1 MGSAKWLTLNN
12 HLSTEAALQR
22 IKEEGYHIMT
32 TDVNPQ
38 SKDVRQVDWDAS
50 GKPVCIVM
58 GNEERGIS
66 QTVRDI
72 ADGKYVVQQGLTLQS
87 HDYS

>member
-12 HLSTEAALQR
+12 HLSTEAALKR
-22 IKEEGYHIMT
+22 IKEEGYHVMT

-38 SKDVRQVDWDAS
+38 SKDIRQVDWDAS

-66 QTVRDI
+66 QIVRDI
-72 ADGKYVVQQGLTLQS
+72 ADGESFARTGLT
-87 HDYS
+87 